1 MPAQKSTQHG
11 SRLVERIILGPGQ
24 LTLSMGLPMLFV
36 VAAAAF
42 HYELSGG
49 QLGGWAMMYAVGGVT
64 LGVLGLVV
72 TGTRKVPMWLAAGA
86 LLVLIAGV
94 VALEI
99 DERTAPGVVIAAL
112 TGIGLAHTYP
122 KAKPAV
128 PRLERP
134 PAPLRT
140 WSPPEPAPVP
150 AQPSLPVPE
159 AGPAF
164 APPTVAPPPAPP
176 AVHTVPVVGR
186 EQLATFRLAAWVLG
200 VLALLAALG
209 LVAPLYGGVVQ
220 NQALQIVATIFF
232 GTPALMA
239 IWALKRQPKDAIIMD
254 SAGIRR
260 SGGKLDWELRWEQLR
275 GIGLSIKITRLPR
288 TSVANLNRRREIG
301 LVFAPA
307 DPADFDLPGIRE
319 WDKVPGYTRAMPLL
333 DAPFVSADPLVIR
346 KLAVALQQAVPG
358 LYAGI
363 FRDE

>member
-1 MPAQKSTQHG
+1 M
-11 SRLVERIILGPGQ
+11 ERVILGPGQ
-24 LTLSMGLPMLFV
+24 LTLSMGMPMLFV

-49 QLGGWAMMYAVGGVT
+49 RLGGWVMMYGVGGIA
-64 LGVLGLVV
+64 LGLLGLVV
-72 TGTRKVPMWLAAGA
+72 TGTRNVPVWLAAGA
-86 LLVLIAGV
+86 LLVLIAGIG
-94 VALEI
+94 ALEI

-112 TGIGLAHTYP
+112 TCIGLAHTYP
-122 KAKPAV
+122 KVKPAA
-128 PRLERP
+128 PLLERP
-134 PAPLRT
+134 LALLGA
-140 WSPPEPAPVP
+140 SPQPEPAPTP

-164 APPTVAPPPAPP
+164 APPTAPPPSPPSPP

-220 NQALQIVATIFF
+220 NQALQIVATLFF

-239 IWALKRQPKDAIIMD
+239 IWALKKQPKDAIIVD

-260 SGGKLDWELRWEQLR
+260 SGGKLDWGLRWEQLR
-275 GIGLSIKITRLPR
+275 GIALSITVRRLPR
-288 TSVANLNRRREIG
+288 TSVAHLNRRREIG

-307 DPADFDLPGIRE
+307 DPEDFDLPGTRE
-319 WDKVPGYTRAMPLL
+319 WDKVPGYTRAMPLV
-333 DAPFVSADPLVIR
+333 DAPFVSADPLVIQ
-346 KLAVALQQAVPG
+346 KLAGALQQAAPG